1 MGPDRGGCAGRHPGR
16 HRSAAR
22 GHVRVAGH
30 GRRHVRQPQPRR
42 GRDRGAQGGR
52 KDPREGRADRRA
64 PARSLAR
71 RRRRRER
78 QGLREGRAREG
89 EELRRHLD
97 GRVPR
102 EQPPRRDGA
111 RPRGD
116 RVLRPAELHVSLW
129 DAHRRGRDRRRDG
142 QGPDRALLRVRR
154 LRAADQPD
162 DRRGTAAWRHR
173 PGHRPGALRGR
184 GVRRQWP
191 APLRKHDGV
200 PRTVRRGCPD
210 VQPRSHG
217 DAHDHESPWGER
229 HRRSRDHRIDA
240 GRGQRGD
247 RRALTA
253 RRQAHRHAAH
263 VGEDLACDP
272 RGRGGTTMITH
283 PFTYQ
288 APATIEEAVK
298 QLGQSGDAKVIAGGH
313 SLLPLMKLGLAQPE
327 ALVDLRRIA
336 SLREIRTEPDGTIL
350 IGALATPRDIAHNE
364 TVRAKLAALADAAG
378 EIGDLQVRARGTMG
392 GSLAHADPAA
402 DEPAPTL
409 AYDATIRAIGRKGR
423 RDIPAR
429 EYFKGTFETA
439 LAADE
444 ILAEIRFPAPAGR
457 TGGAYAKFAHP
468 ASGFAVTGVA
478 AVVTIKADGAV
489 ERAAIAVAGA
499 AAAAYRA
506 TAAERSLTG
515 TRGDAKAIAE
525 AAAKAANGITA
536 LSDLAASADYRKHL
550 VTVYAKRAIE

>member
-1 MGPDRGGCAGRHPGR
+1 
-16 HRSAAR
+16 
-22 GHVRVAGH
+22 
-30 GRRHVRQPQPRR
+30 
-42 GRDRGAQGGR
+42 
-52 KDPREGRADRRA
+52 
-64 PARSLAR
+64 
-71 RRRRRER
+71 
-78 QGLREGRAREG
+78 
-89 EELRRHLD
+89 
-97 GRVPR
+97 
-102 EQPPRRDGA
+102 
-111 RPRGD
+111 
-116 RVLRPAELHVSLW
+116 
-129 DAHRRGRDRRRDG
+129 
-142 QGPDRALLRVRR
+142 
-154 LRAADQPD
+154 
-162 DRRGTAAWRHR
+162 
-173 PGHRPGALRGR
+173 
-184 GVRRQWP
+184 
-191 APLRKHDGV
+191 
-200 PRTVRRGCPD
+200 
-210 VQPRSHG
+210 
-217 DAHDHESPWGER
+217 
-229 HRRSRDHRIDA
+229 
-240 GRGQRGD
+240 
-247 RRALTA
+247 
-253 RRQAHRHAAH
+253 
-263 VGEDLACDP
+263 
-272 RGRGGTTMITH
+272 MITH

-288 APATIEEAVK
+288 APATIEEAVQ

-336 SLREIRTEPDGTIL
+336 SLREIRTEPDGTIV
-350 IGALATPRDIAHNE
+350 IGALATHRDIAHNE

-409 AYDATIRAIGRKGR
+409 AYDATIRAIGPKGR

-444 ILAEIRFPAPAGR
+444 ILAEIRFPVPAGR

-515 TRGDAKAIAE
+515 TKGDAKAIAE
-525 AAAKAANGITA
+525 AAAKAANGITVLA
-536 LSDLAASADYRKHL
+536 DLAASADYRKHL
-550 VTVYAKRAIE
+550 VTVYAKRAIERAIQRARA

>member
-1 MGPDRGGCAGRHPGR
+1 
-16 HRSAAR
+16 
-22 GHVRVAGH
+22 
-30 GRRHVRQPQPRR
+30 
-42 GRDRGAQGGR
+42 
-52 KDPREGRADRRA
+52 
-64 PARSLAR
+64 
-71 RRRRRER
+71 
-78 QGLREGRAREG
+78 
-89 EELRRHLD
+89 
-97 GRVPR
+97 
-102 EQPPRRDGA
+102 
-111 RPRGD
+111 
-116 RVLRPAELHVSLW
+116 
-129 DAHRRGRDRRRDG
+129 
-142 QGPDRALLRVRR
+142 
-154 LRAADQPD
+154 
-162 DRRGTAAWRHR
+162 
-173 PGHRPGALRGR
+173 
-184 GVRRQWP
+184 
-191 APLRKHDGV
+191 
-200 PRTVRRGCPD
+200 
-210 VQPRSHG
+210 
-217 DAHDHESPWGER
+217 
-229 HRRSRDHRIDA
+229 
-240 GRGQRGD
+240 
-247 RRALTA
+247 
-253 RRQAHRHAAH
+253 
-263 VGEDLACDP
+263 
-272 RGRGGTTMITH
+272 MITH

-336 SLREIRTEPDGTIL
+336 SLREIRTEPDGTIV
-350 IGALATPRDIAHNE
+350 IGALATHRDIAHNE

-409 AYDATIRAIGRKGR
+409 AYDATIRAIGPKGR

-515 TRGDAKAIAE
+515 TKGDAKAIAE
-525 AAAKAANGITA
+525 AAAKAANGITVLA
-536 LSDLAASADYRKHL
+536 DLAASADYRKHL
-550 VTVYAKRAIE
+550 VTVYAKRAIERAIQRARA

>member
-1 MGPDRGGCAGRHPGR
+1 
-16 HRSAAR
+16 
-22 GHVRVAGH
+22 
-30 GRRHVRQPQPRR
+30 
-42 GRDRGAQGGR
+42 
-52 KDPREGRADRRA
+52 
-64 PARSLAR
+64 
-71 RRRRRER
+71 
-78 QGLREGRAREG
+78 
-89 EELRRHLD
+89 
-97 GRVPR
+97 
-102 EQPPRRDGA
+102 
-111 RPRGD
+111 
-116 RVLRPAELHVSLW
+116 
-129 DAHRRGRDRRRDG
+129 
-142 QGPDRALLRVRR
+142 
-154 LRAADQPD
+154 
-162 DRRGTAAWRHR
+162 
-173 PGHRPGALRGR
+173 
-184 GVRRQWP
+184 
-191 APLRKHDGV
+191 
-200 PRTVRRGCPD
+200 
-210 VQPRSHG
+210 
-217 DAHDHESPWGER
+217 
-229 HRRSRDHRIDA
+229 
-240 GRGQRGD
+240 
-247 RRALTA
+247 
-253 RRQAHRHAAH
+253 
-263 VGEDLACDP
+263 
-272 RGRGGTTMITH
+272 MITH

-288 APATIEEAVK
+288 APATIEEAVQ

-336 SLREIRTEPDGTIL
+336 SLREIRTEPDGTIV
-350 IGALATPRDIAHNE
+350 IGALATHRDIAHNE

-409 AYDATIRAIGRKGR
+409 AYDATIRAIGPKGR

-515 TRGDAKAIAE
+515 TKGDAKAIAE
-525 AAAKAANGITA
+525 AAAKAANGITVLA
-536 LSDLAASADYRKHL
+536 DLAASADYRKHL
-550 VTVYAKRAIE
+550 VTVYAKRAIERAIQRARA

>member
-1 MGPDRGGCAGRHPGR
+1 
-16 HRSAAR
+16 
-22 GHVRVAGH
+22 
-30 GRRHVRQPQPRR
+30 
-42 GRDRGAQGGR
+42 
-52 KDPREGRADRRA
+52 
-64 PARSLAR
+64 
-71 RRRRRER
+71 
-78 QGLREGRAREG
+78 
-89 EELRRHLD
+89 
-97 GRVPR
+97 
-102 EQPPRRDGA
+102 
-111 RPRGD
+111 
-116 RVLRPAELHVSLW
+116 
-129 DAHRRGRDRRRDG
+129 
-142 QGPDRALLRVRR
+142 
-154 LRAADQPD
+154 
-162 DRRGTAAWRHR
+162 
-173 PGHRPGALRGR
+173 
-184 GVRRQWP
+184 
-191 APLRKHDGV
+191 
-200 PRTVRRGCPD
+200 
-210 VQPRSHG
+210 
-217 DAHDHESPWGER
+217 
-229 HRRSRDHRIDA
+229 
-240 GRGQRGD
+240 
-247 RRALTA
+247 
-253 RRQAHRHAAH
+253 
-263 VGEDLACDP
+263 
-272 RGRGGTTMITH
+272 MITH

-336 SLREIRTEPDGTIL
+336 SLREIRTEPDGTIV
-350 IGALATPRDIAHNE
+350 IGALATHRDITHNE

-409 AYDATIRAIGRKGR
+409 AYDATIRAIGPKGR

-515 TRGDAKAIAE
+515 TKGDAKAIAE
-525 AAAKAANGITA
+525 AAAKAANGITVLA
-536 LSDLAASADYRKHL
+536 DLAASADYRKHL
-550 VTVYAKRAIE
+550 VTVYAKRAIERAIQRARA